1 KKNQT
6 EHHLLIR
13 SILTTKVGKD
23 IKPDFQIDCMLA
35 AGEVYP
41 NTCHPNDM
49 LAALKKNREQYIFID
64 VQSRG
69 EYPSYSKRMFEEL
82 GVEIEQEPGDAEIL
96 KENTVDFISF
106 SY

>member
-1 KKNQT
+1 
-6 EHHLLIR
+6 
-13 SILTTKVGKD
+13 
-23 IKPDFQIDCMLA
+23 MLA

-106 SY
+106 SYYSSRLESGDAEVNKGVRAMRSLH

>member
-1 KKNQT
+1 
-6 EHHLLIR
+6 
-13 SILTTKVGKD
+13 
-23 IKPDFQIDCMLA
+23 
-35 AGEVYP
+35 
-41 NTCHPNDM
+41 M

-96 KENTVDFISF
+96 KKIQ
-106 SY
+106 